1 MVVPGQRIGDVA
13 AVGDDGQGAVR
24 RKGVGQ
30 VAWRAPGLDEDRTLG
45 REFGESGC
53 RYAFLLGRHP
63 ARPILDRRLERE
75 LLRRGGTSMHSPDDS
90 PPLAVRPVPPLPD
103 RRPDRAL
110 PRRDAPPIPPPDA
123 PPPLEFRQVPPDRL
137 AYHRE
142 PLSE

>member
-30 VAWRAPGLDEDRTLG
+30 VAWRAPGLDEDRTPG

-63 ARPILDRRLERE
+63 ARPILDRPPERG
-75 LLRRGGTSMHSPDDS
+75 LLRRDGTSLHSPDAS
-90 PPLAVRPVPPLPD
+90 
-103 RRPDRAL
+103 
-110 PRRDAPPIPPPDA
+110 
-123 PPPLEFRQVPPDRL
+123 PPLEFRQVPPDRL

-142 PLSE
+142 PLSESGV